1 MGVYYMGCLGAGG
14 GGVGAGGVGAGGV
27 WQHSR
32 VTWHVRAS
40 AWLMPALVVLLTFQ
54 GCAGPDPATLYRED
68 PEALARGESVFTGTC
83 SGYCH
88 GKNVTVA
95 DVPNLFDCAW
105 IHGGSNQEIFNTIT
119 GGVPGSRMVAFAG
132 RLPEGDDDIWKIIA
146 FLKSEAAGC

>member
-1 MGVYYMGCLGAGG
+1 VSRRTCGAG
-14 GGVGAGGVGAGGV
+14 
-27 WQHSR
+27 
-32 VTWHVRAS
+32 
-40 AWLMPALVVLLTFQ
+40 LVLSLAVLPTFL
-54 GCAGPDPATLYRED
+54 GCTEPDPASLYQDD
-68 PEALARGESVFTGTC
+68 PEALARGQSVFTGTC

-132 RLPEGDDDIWKIIA
+132 RLPEGADDIWKIIA
-146 FLKSEAAGC
+146 FLKSEASGC